1 MSWQRATV
9 FFVIGIT
16 IFILGYDGIAYWRGG
31 LSATISSLISTE
43 GHTIEAIPFAF
54 GLLMGHFFL

>member
-1 MSWQRATV
+1 MNWQRTTV
-9 FFVIGIT
+9 WFVVAVT
-16 IFILGYDGIAYWRGG
+16 SLILIYDGIAYWQGG
-31 LSATISSLISTE
+31 LPATISTLISTQ

>member
-1 MSWQRATV
+1 MSWQRKTV
-9 FFVIGIT
+9 FFVIAVT
-16 IFILGYDGIAYWRGG
+16 ILILGYDGIAYWKGG
-31 LSATISSLISTE
+31 LPATISSLISTQ